1 MKFGGAASAQQL
13 TWLRQQ
19 LAEAKEKGQ
28 QAIVC
33 CHLPLHPDTCPG
45 ACLLWNYEEA
55 LDACREAG
63 NVVATLSGHAH
74 QVPPSSNGTAR
85 NEYLVGSRTVRTCCV
100 CNMESGNPE
109 VCCAI
114 AGWVCG
120 R

>member
-1 MKFGGAASAQQL
+1 MKFGGAASPQQL

-19 LAEAKEKGQ
+19 LSEAKEMGQ

-55 LDACREAG
+55 LDICREAE

-74 QVPPSSNGTAR
+74 QVSPSPIEEHAMSSGWAQKQ
-85 NEYLVGSRTVRTCCV
+85 CV
-100 CNMESGNPE
+100 NALFAAWKYRQS
-109 VCCAI
+109 
-114 AGWVCG
+114 
-120 R
+120 